1 VEAVK
6 EDNKNKRFLIEELQ
20 NQVEL
25 LKTDQKQNFLKFE
38 SLDKE
43 MVNKSKCLAVVLQEN
58 QNLIEQNK
66 MLQEMATNY
75 KNENLELQNTRQDLN
90 QGLYEKLRKQVED

>member
-1 VEAVK
+1 MEAVK

-75 KNENLELQNTRQDLN
+75 KNENLEL
-90 QGLYEKLRKQVED
+90 